1 LSLSADDYFPDTE
14 QFPAL
19 MDCAI
24 ELTRDSA
31 AWLIPAYILAN
42 APLALA
48 LIIGLTAVSS
58 QDTGVALMAAA
69 LATLA
74 FPWRWIVQT
83 FIQRRLLLILS
94 PKLSIPLWRRMW
106 SILVLKFILCAIGIT
121 GACIALIPSFASLT
135 GCTLA
140 APFLLNEPTVNFA
153 VARRLIAIPY
163 STSRIIFGLIILG
176 LLYLIFSGISAE
188 LVALIV
194 KPVLPS
200 FFGIHDLYLQLI
212 VQSRAFG
219 LVIWVLCLVPLDLF
233 WMVAGVI
240 LSEQIGFRRT
250 GADLKARLISMT
262 GDASV

>member
-1 LSLSADDYFPDTE
+1 MPLSADDYFPDTE
-14 QFPAL
+14 HFPAL

-31 AWLIPAYILAN
+31 AWFIPAYILAN

-48 LIIGLTAVSS
+48 LIIGLNAISS
-58 QDTGVALMAAA
+58 RDAGVAMMAAA

-106 SILVLKFILCAIGIT
+106 SIIVLKFMLCAIGIS
-121 GACIALIPSFASLT
+121 GAFIALIPSFASLA

-140 APFLLNEPTVNFA
+140 APFLLNEPTVDFA
-153 VARRLIAIPY
+153 AARRLMAIPY
-163 STSRIIFGLIILG
+163 SASRIIIGLIVLG
-176 LLYLIFSGISAE
+176 LLYLIFSGITWE
-188 LVALIV
+188 LLALIA
-194 KPVLPS
+194 KPILPS
-200 FFGIHDLYLQLI
+200 FFGVHDLYLQLI

-219 LVIWVLCLVPLDLF
+219 LSVWLLCLVPLDMF
-233 WMVAGVI
+233 WMAAGVI

-250 GADLKARLISMT
+250 GADLKARLLSMA
-262 GDASV
+262 GDAST